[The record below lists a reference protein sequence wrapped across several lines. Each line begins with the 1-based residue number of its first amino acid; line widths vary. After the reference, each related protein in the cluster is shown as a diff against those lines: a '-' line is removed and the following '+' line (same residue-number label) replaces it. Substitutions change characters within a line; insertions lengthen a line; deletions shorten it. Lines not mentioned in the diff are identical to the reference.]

1 MNRHARLRS
10 PKLLTV
16 FVPSVLPR
24 LIKGNELI
32 ATLYEQA
39 ARRDDVEVLVISDDY
54 TRTLGAKTNDAH
66 DMAHGEF
73 VVTIAD
79 DDMVAPNYCEIVC
92 EAIKEC
98 PEADVIGYGMTVEV
112 AKPDPGGPPWMRD
125 HRVEVSL
132 DYGCEK
138 RWVDPAAEVP
148 VLRHGPWVVHP
159 WRTSLARELRYP
171 DMTRG
176 IDTAWAWAANRK
188 ASAEVVIDEDL
199 YIYRMNLAESEAK
212 KWRETA

>member
-1 MNRHARLRS
+1 MSREQRLRA
-10 PKLLTV
+10 PKLLTI
-16 FVPSVLPR
+16 FVPSVLSR
-24 LIKGNELI
+24 IAEGNELLRELHHQT
-32 ATLYEQA
+32 AE
-39 ARRDDVEVLVISDDY
+39 RDDVEVLVISDDY
-54 TRTLGAKTNDAH
+54 TRTLGAKTNAAH

-73 VVTIAD
+73 VVTLAD
-79 DDMVAPNYCEIVC
+79 DDMIAPDYCELVC
-92 EAIKEC
+92 EAIREC

-112 AKPDPGGPPWMRD
+112 TNPDPQGPPWMRD

-132 DYGCEK
+132 EYGCEK
-138 RWVDPAAEVP
+138 RWVDPAATVP

-188 ASAEVVIDEDL
+188 ALAEVVIDEDL
-199 YIYRMNLAESEAK
+199 YIYRMDLEKSEAK